1 MREAVIV
8 TAVRSAVGKAKRGT
22 LKDTRPDDFGAEIL
36 KEAINRTPG
45 LKPSDIEDLV
55 IGNAMPEASQG
66 MNLARIIGCR
76 AGLPYDVPA
85 MTINRF
91 CSSGLNA
98 IAIIAE
104 KIMAG
109 YIDIGVAGGVE
120 SMSMVPM
127 GGFTPSLNPTLMEVW
142 PEVYTPMGMTAEN
155 VCRRYGIT
163 REEMD
168 QFAYESHMK
177 AAKAIKEGRFKE
189 QIHPLKVRVISQGEN
204 YRPEVKEVI
213 FDTDEGVRPDTTI
226 EGLSKLKPVFAKD
239 GLVTAGNSS
248 QTNDGAAFLVLMS
261 REKAKELGLK
271 PLAIFRYYTVA
282 GVPPEVMGIG
292 PVAAIRKLFKKT
304 GFDWDKIDLI
314 ELNEAFAAQAVYC
327 IKELN
332 VPKDRCN
339 VNGGAIALGHPLGCT
354 GAKLAT
360 QLIYEMRYRK
370 GKYGIVSMC
379 IGGGMG
385 AAGLFEMIYE

>member
-8 TAVRSAVGKAKRGT
+8 SAVRSAVGKARKGT
-22 LKDTRPDDFGAEIL
+22 LKDTRPDDFGSEIL
-36 KEAINRTPG
+36 KEVIRRTPD
-45 LKPSDIEDLV
+45 LKPSEIEDLV
-55 IGNAMPEASQG
+55 VGNAMPEASQG

-76 AGLPYDVPA
+76 AGLPYEVPA
-85 MTINRF
+85 MTVNRF

-98 IAIIAE
+98 IAIVAE

-109 YIDIGVAGGVE
+109 YIDIGIAGGVE

-127 GGFTPSLNPTLMEVW
+127 GGFNPSINPTLMEIW

-155 VCRRYGIT
+155 VCRKYGIT

-177 AAKAIKEGRFKE
+177 AAKAIREGRFRE

-204 YRPEVKEVI
+204 YRPAIKDVE
-213 FDTDEGVRPDTTI
+213 FDTDEGVREDTTI

-239 GLVTAGNSS
+239 GTVTAGNSS
-248 QTNDGAAFLVLMS
+248 QTNDGAAFLILMS
-261 REKAKELGLK
+261 SEKAKEKGLK
-271 PLAIFRYYTVA
+271 PLAIFRYYSVA

-292 PVAAIRKLFKKT
+292 PVYAIRKLFEKT
-304 GFDWDKIDLI
+304 GFDWEKIDLI

-332 VPKDRCN
+332 IPRDRCN

-354 GAKLAT
+354 GAKLSI
-360 QLIYEMRYRK
+360 QLIYELRARR

-385 AAGLFEMIYE
+385 AAGLFEMVY

>member
-8 TAVRSAVGKAKRGT
+8 TAVRSAIGKAKKGT

-36 KEAINRTPG
+36 KEAIRRTPK
-45 LKPSDIEDLV
+45 LKPEDIEDLV

-76 AGLPYDVPA
+76 AGLPDSVPA
-85 MTINRF
+85 MTVNRF

-98 IAIIAE
+98 VAVIAE

-109 YIDIGVAGGVE
+109 YIDIGIGGGVE
-120 SMSMVPM
+120 SMTMVPM
-127 GGFTPSLNPTLMEVW
+127 GGFNPSINPTLMDVW

-155 VCRRYGIT
+155 VCRKFGIT

-168 QFAYESHMK
+168 KFAYESHMK

-189 QIHPLKVRVISQGEN
+189 QIHPLNVKIISQGKN
-204 YRPEVKEVI
+204 YRPEIKEVV
-213 FDTDEGVRPDTTI
+213 FDTDEGVRADTTV

-261 REKAKELGLK
+261 ADKAKELGLK
-271 PLAIFRYYTVA
+271 PLAIFRHYAVA
-282 GVPPEVMGIG
+282 GVPPDIMGVG
-292 PVAAIRKLFKKT
+292 PVAAIRKLFSKT
-304 GFDWDKIDLI
+304 GFNWDKIDLI

-332 VPKDRCN
+332 VPMDRCN

-360 QLIYEMRYRK
+360 QLIYELRARK
-370 GKYGIVSMC
+370 GRYGIVSMC

-385 AAGLFEMIYE
+385 AAGLLEMVY

>member
-8 TAVRSAVGKAKRGT
+8 TAVRSAIGKAKRGT

-66 MNLARIIGCR
+66 MNMARVIGCR
-76 AGLPYDVPA
+76 AGLPSEVPA

-127 GGFTPSLNPTLMEVW
+127 GGFNPSINPTLMEVW

-189 QIHPLKVRVISQGEN
+189 QIHPLKVKVISQGKN
-204 YRPEVKEVI
+204 YRPSVKEVV
-213 FDTDEGVRPDTTI
+213 FDTDEGVREDTTV
-226 EGLSKLKPVFAKD
+226 EGLAKLKPVFAKD
-239 GLVTAGNSS
+239 GSVTAGNSS

-261 REKAKELGLK
+261 SDKAKELGLK
-271 PLAIFRYYTVA
+271 PLAIFRHFAVA

-354 GAKLAT
+354 GAKLST
-360 QLIYEMRYRK
+360 QLIYELRSRK

-385 AAGLFEMIYE
+385 AAGLFEMVY

>member
-8 TAVRSAVGKAKRGT
+8 SAVRSAVGKARKGT
-22 LKDTRPDDFGAEIL
+22 LKDTRPDDFGSEIL
-36 KEAINRTPG
+36 KEVIRRTPD
-45 LKPSDIEDLV
+45 LKPSEIEDLV
-55 IGNAMPEASQG
+55 VGNAMPEASQG

-76 AGLPYDVPA
+76 AGLPYEVPA
-85 MTINRF
+85 MTVNRF

-98 IAIIAE
+98 IAIVAE
-104 KIMAG
+104 KIIAG
-109 YIDIGVAGGVE
+109 YIDIGIAGGVE

-127 GGFTPSLNPTLMEVW
+127 GGFNPSINPTLMEIW

-155 VCRRYGIT
+155 VCRKYGIT

-177 AAKAIKEGRFKE
+177 AAKAIREGRFRE

-204 YRPEVKEVI
+204 YRPAIKDVE
-213 FDTDEGVRPDTTI
+213 FDTDEGVREDTTI

-239 GLVTAGNSS
+239 GMVTAGNSS
-248 QTNDGAAFLVLMS
+248 QTNDGAAFLILMS
-261 REKAKELGLK
+261 SEKAKEKGLK
-271 PLAIFRYYTVA
+271 PLAIFRYYSVA

-292 PVAAIRKLFKKT
+292 PVYAIRKLFEKT
-304 GFDWDKIDLI
+304 GFDWEKIDLI

-332 VPKDRCN
+332 IPRDRCN

-354 GAKLAT
+354 GAKLSI
-360 QLIYEMRYRK
+360 QLIYELRARR

-385 AAGLFEMIYE
+385 AAGLFEMVY

>member
-8 TAVRSAVGKAKRGT
+8 TAVRSAIGKAKRGT

-36 KEAINRTPG
+36 KEAIRRTPG
-45 LKPSDIEDLV
+45 LRPEDIEDLV
-55 IGNAMPEASQG
+55 VGNAMPEASQG

-76 AGLPYDVPA
+76 AGLPYTVPA

-104 KIMAG
+104 KIMCG
-109 YIDIGVAGGVE
+109 FIDIGVAGGVE
-120 SMSMVPM
+120 SMTMVPM
-127 GGFTPSLNPTLMEVW
+127 GGFTPSINPTLMEVW

-155 VCRRYGIT
+155 VCKKFGIT

-189 QIHPLKVRVISQGEN
+189 QIHPLKVRVISQGPN
-204 YRPEVKEVI
+204 YRPVVKEVV
-213 FDTDEGVRPDTTI
+213 FDTDEGVREDTTL
-226 EGLSKLKPVFAKD
+226 EGLAKLKPVFAKD

-261 REKAKELGLK
+261 KEKAQELGLK

-282 GVPPEVMGIG
+282 GVPPEIMGIG
-292 PVAAIRKLFKKT
+292 PVEAIRKLFKKT
-304 GFDWDKIDLI
+304 GLNWDKVDLI

-332 VPKDRCN
+332 IPKEKCN

-360 QLIYEMRYRK
+360 QLIYELRARK
-370 GKYGIVSMC
+370 GTYGIVSMC

-385 AAGLFEMIYE
+385 AAGLFEVVY

>member
-385 AAGLFEMIYE
+385 AAGLFEMVYE

>member
-1 MREAVIV
+1 
-8 TAVRSAVGKAKRGT
+8 
-22 LKDTRPDDFGAEIL
+22 
-36 KEAINRTPG
+36 
-45 LKPSDIEDLV
+45 
-55 IGNAMPEASQG
+55 
-66 MNLARIIGCR
+66 
-76 AGLPYDVPA
+76 

-385 AAGLFEMIYE
+385 AAGLFEMVYE

>member
-8 TAVRSAVGKAKRGT
+8 TAVRSAIGKAKKGT
-22 LKDTRPDDFGAEIL
+22 LKDTRPDDFGAEVL

-45 LKPSDIEDLV
+45 LKPEYIEDLV

-66 MNLARIIGCR
+66 MNMARIIGCR

-98 IAIIAE
+98 VAIIAE
-104 KIMAG
+104 KIMSG
-109 YIDIGVAGGVE
+109 YIDIGIGGGVE

-127 GGFTPSLNPTLMEVW
+127 GGFNPSVNPTLMEVW

-155 VCRRYGIT
+155 VCRKYGIT

-177 AAKAIKEGRFKE
+177 AARAIKEGKFKE
-189 QIHPLKVRVISQGEN
+189 QIHPLKVKVISQGPN
-204 YRPEVKEVI
+204 YRPSVKEVV
-213 FDTDEGVRPDTTI
+213 FDTDEGVREDTTV

-239 GLVTAGNSS
+239 GSVTAGNSS

-261 REKAKELGLK
+261 SDKAKEMGLK
-271 PLAIFRYYTVA
+271 PLAIFRHYAVA

-292 PVAAIRKLFKKT
+292 PVAAIRKLFNKT
-304 GFDWDKIDLI
+304 GLNWDKIDLI

-327 IKELN
+327 IKELGI
-332 VPKDRCN
+332 PKDRCN

-354 GAKLAT
+354 GAKLST
-360 QLIYEMRYRK
+360 QLIYELRARK

-385 AAGLFEMIYE
+385 AAGLFEMVY

>member
-282 GVPPEVMGIG
+282 VPPEVMGIG

-385 AAGLFEMIYE
+385 AAGLFEMVYE

>member
-8 TAVRSAVGKAKRGT
+8 TAVRSAVGRARRGS

-36 KEAINRTPG
+36 KEAIRRTPG
-45 LKPSDIEDLV
+45 LRPEDIEDVV

-66 MNLARIIGCR
+66 MNLARIIVCR
-76 AGLPYDVPA
+76 AGLPDSVPA

-98 IAIIAE
+98 ISIIAE
-104 KIMAG
+104 RIISG
-109 YIDIGVAGGVE
+109 FIDIGVAGGVE
-120 SMSMVPM
+120 SMTMVPM
-127 GGFTPSLNPTLMEVW
+127 GGFNPSINPTLMEVW

-155 VCRRYGIT
+155 VCRKFGIT

-177 AAKAIKEGRFKE
+177 AARAIKEGKFKD
-189 QIHPLKVRVISQGEN
+189 QIHPLKVRLISQGPN
-204 YRPEVKEVI
+204 YRPEVKEIV
-213 FDTDEGVRPDTTI
+213 FDTDEGVREDTTI
-226 EGLSKLKPVFAKD
+226 EQLSKLKPVFAKD

-261 REKAKELGLK
+261 SEKAKELGIK
-271 PLAIFRYYTVA
+271 PLAVFRYYTVA
-282 GVPPEVMGIG
+282 GVPPEIMGIG
-292 PVAAIRKLFKKT
+292 PVAAIRKLFSRT
-304 GFDWDKIDLI
+304 GLNWDKIDLI

-327 IKELN
+327 IKELGI
-332 VPKDRCN
+332 PKEKCN

-360 QLIYEMRYRK
+360 QLIYELRSRK
-370 GKYGIVSMC
+370 GRLGIVSMC

-385 AAGLFEMIYE
+385 AAGLFEMVY

>member
-8 TAVRSAVGKAKRGT
+8 TAVRSAVGKAKKGT

-36 KEAINRTPG
+36 KEAIKRTPG
-45 LKPSDIEDLV
+45 LKPEDVEDLV
-55 IGNAMPEASQG
+55 VGNAMPEASQG
-66 MNLARIIGCR
+66 MNLARIVGCR
-76 AGLPYDVPA
+76 AGLPYSVPA

-91 CSSGLNA
+91 CTSGLNA
-98 IAIIAE
+98 VAIIAE

-109 YIDIGVAGGVE
+109 YIDIGIGGGIE

-127 GGFTPSLNPTLMEVW
+127 GGFTPSINPTLMEVW

-155 VCRRYGIT
+155 VCRKYGIT

-177 AAKAIKEGRFKE
+177 AAKAIKEGKFKE
-189 QIHPLKVRVISQGEN
+189 QIHPLKVKVISQGPN
-204 YRPEVKEVI
+204 YRPSVKEVV
-213 FDTDEGVRPDTTI
+213 FDTDEGVREDTTI

-239 GLVTAGNSS
+239 GTVTAGNSS

-261 REKAKELGLK
+261 SDKAKELGLK
-271 PLAIFRYYTVA
+271 PLAIFRHFAVA

-304 GFDWDKIDLI
+304 ALDWDKIDLI

-332 VPKDRCN
+332 IPKDRCN

-360 QLIYEMRYRK
+360 QLIYELRSRK

-385 AAGLFEMIYE
+385 AAGLFEMVY

>member
-8 TAVRSAVGKAKRGT
+8 TAVRSAIGKAKRGT

-36 KEAINRTPG
+36 KEAIRRTPN
-45 LKPSDIEDLV
+45 LKPEDIEDLV

-76 AGLPYDVPA
+76 AGLPYTVPA

-104 KIMAG
+104 KIMVG

-127 GGFTPSLNPTLMEVW
+127 GGFTPSLNPTLMDVW

-155 VCRRYGIT
+155 VCKKFGIT

-177 AAKAIKEGRFKE
+177 AAKAIKEGKFKE
-189 QIHPLKVRVISQGEN
+189 QIHPLKVKVISQGKN
-204 YRPEVKEVI
+204 YRPEVKEVL
-213 FDTDEGVRPDTTI
+213 FDTDEGVREDTTI
-226 EGLSKLKPVFAKD
+226 EALSKLKPVFAKD

-261 REKAKELGLK
+261 ADKAKELGLK
-271 PLAIFRYYTVA
+271 PLAIFRYYAVA
-282 GVPPEVMGIG
+282 GVPPEIMGIG
-292 PVAAIRKLFKKT
+292 PVAAIRKLFEKT
-304 GFDWDKIDLI
+304 GFNWDRIDLI

-327 IKELN
+327 IKELGI
-332 VPKDRCN
+332 PKDRCN

-360 QLIYEMRYRK
+360 QLIYELRARK

-385 AAGLFEMIYE
+385 AAGLFEMVY